1 MTWDFLSLLSS
12 WTMSK
17 KQRFTFNR
25 SNEIFKKKTSKFEW
39 TLNDIR
45 IEKTISPPI
54 WATKLCLKV
63 SPLLDVRH
71 CPKLQSCPISRK
83 TYDATLRKWQTF
95 FMVLPLLVVRHVPSY
110 HPIQFQGKL
119 MNQTWK
125 DDQQKTDFGP
135 DFADFVSTNNCSKL
149 SSYAI

>member
-45 IEKTISPPI
+45 IEKTISAPI
-54 WATKLCLKV
+54 WATKLFLKV

-95 FMVLPLLVVRHVPSY
+95 FMVLPLLVVR
-110 HPIQFQGKL
+110 Q
-119 MNQTWK
+119 
-125 DDQQKTDFGP
+125 
-135 DFADFVSTNNCSKL
+135 CSKL
-149 SSYAI
+149 SSYSVSRKTYQPNLKRWPTKNWFWARFCRLCLY